1 MPRCSAGL
9 QFACGESHEYLHT
22 SVRANPLART
32 KLIAHELCSDT
43 YSTGCT
49 HCPHNPEVLET
60 VTLFHASITQIRI
73 PIGGLREGRPIY
85 PVLGAEAG
93 LHD

>member
-1 MPRCSAGL
+1 MNICTLVYVPILSHARSSYGL
-9 QFACGESHEYLHT
+9 L
-22 SVRANPLART
+22 
-32 KLIAHELCSDT
+32 AHELCSDT

-49 HCPHNPEVLET
+49 PCPHNPEVLET
-60 VTLFHASITQIRI
+60 VTLFHALITQIRI

-93 LHD
+93 LHG